1 MVMVSQGLVPLTA
14 LVICTG
20 ENMRQ
25 PAGEPSLSFGSG
37 GVRVQNTVFSVAVSS
52 LLSYSRLLFSS
63 RSGKVHSRN
72 RQANFQ
78 VCKMNIVTPALRFPV
93 MAELGTRV
101 QAVKN
106 EQFRE
111 EESLQVQGPPPF
123 LPLLLRGTVIH
134 GFGRGSRKMG
144 VPTANLA
151 FEEVAHEVE
160 EAGSAAWGVYC
171 GWAQV
176 PSVTGASVL
185 PMVMN
190 IGPRPTFDTG
200 APSIEVHILHEVGR
214 DFYGEELRA
223 VAGEYLRPQMKFA
236 SIDALVKQI
245 MDDIST
251 AKELLQTHKLVAL
264 RTHSLFCAS

>member
-63 RSGKVHSRN
+63 RSGKGELS
-72 RQANFQ
+72 
-78 VCKMNIVTPALRFPV
+78 ALRFPV

-111 EESLQVQGPPPF
+111 KESLPVQGAPPF